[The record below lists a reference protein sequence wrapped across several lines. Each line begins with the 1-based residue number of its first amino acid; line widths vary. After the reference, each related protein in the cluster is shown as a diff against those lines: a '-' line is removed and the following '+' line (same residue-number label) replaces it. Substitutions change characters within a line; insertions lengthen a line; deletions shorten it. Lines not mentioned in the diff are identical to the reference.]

1 MSVHEFIYTVLLKP
15 APLRAA
21 ANAVLR
27 GIMRRRVRVMGAW
40 GCLNPRDPVVS
51 GAPNLG
57 CYENDEIRCFS
68 RLFRSGMVF
77 VDVGA
82 NIGLYTALAIHG
94 GASRVLAVEPHP
106 DALCFLQRTIDANTP
121 RCPVSIARRA
131 AGSSTGTLTL
141 HTNLENGGDNRLYPD
156 PMLQGSVSVA
166 VETLDD
172 LCKHHGIS
180 RMDFLKCDVQGAEA
194 LVLEGAQTT
203 LERSPDCIIMTEFWA
218 QGLRR
223 CGGDP
228 LEYLRRL
235 AHPNR
240 TLFVIDGTRLEPV
253 SPARLIEET
262 SGRQYVNLIA
272 ASQRMGVSGS

>member
-1 MSVHEFIYTVLLKP
+1 
-15 APLRAA
+15 
-21 ANAVLR
+21 
-27 GIMRRRVRVMGAW
+27 
-40 GCLNPRDPVVS
+40 
-51 GAPNLG
+51 
-57 CYENDEIRCFS
+57 
-68 RLFRSGMVF
+68 
-77 VDVGA
+77 
-82 NIGLYTALAIHG
+82 
-94 GASRVLAVEPHP
+94 
-106 DALCFLQRTIDANTP
+106 
-121 RCPVSIARRA
+121 
-131 AGSSTGTLTL
+131 
-141 HTNLENGGDNRLYPD
+141 
-156 PMLQGSVSVA
+156 MLQGSVSVA